1 MTPTVLGRQ
10 IRLMEVSM
18 ERTIPTNAAR
28 YWLESVDS
36 ITLIDALVMVG
47 GRKLPPRWLMKD
59 KSKVLV
65 QNLLSISP
73 VTGTMPQLLHTN
85 VPVLIQ
91 EILLSSLLKMWMI
104 LSVQS
109 PSLLQLQPY
118 LVNNKDVNRISIVNE
133 VRESVLVLAST
144 TKNI

>member
-47 GRKLPPRWLMKD
+47 GRKLPPR
-59 KSKVLV
+59 
-65 QNLLSISP
+65 
-73 VTGTMPQLLHTN
+73 
-85 VPVLIQ
+85 
-91 EILLSSLLKMWMI
+91 
-104 LSVQS
+104 
-109 PSLLQLQPY
+109 
-118 LVNNKDVNRISIVNE
+118 
-133 VRESVLVLAST
+133 
-144 TKNI
+144 

>member
-59 KSKVLV
+59 KSRVLV

-133 VRESVLVLAST
+133 VLESVLVLAST

>member
-10 IRLMEVSM
+10 IRLMEVFM

-59 KSKVLV
+59 KSRVLV

-118 LVNNKDVNRISIVNE
+118 LVNNNDVNRISIVNE
-133 VRESVLVLAST
+133 VLESVLVLAST